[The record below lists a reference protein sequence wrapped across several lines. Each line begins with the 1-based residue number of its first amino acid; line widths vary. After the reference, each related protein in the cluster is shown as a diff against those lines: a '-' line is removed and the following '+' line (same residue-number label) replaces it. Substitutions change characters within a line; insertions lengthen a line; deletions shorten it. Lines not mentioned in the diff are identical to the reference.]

1 MQGELLEALKLRID
15 QRYYTISDILTCEF
29 EFSGLV
35 NIEAEASD
43 IISGG
48 VLDEVSASG
57 EVLKSSHRLWP
68 QTEILKAHSS
78 QSRLGEKEAPYKLV
92 QAIETLRQNH
102 FEAMP
107 DGAWREHIGK
117 RGESLRTDMPGSS
130 LYHLAM
136 AVAEIDAVNDTG
148 ITFENR

>member
-1 MQGELLEALKLRID
+1 LYRFANAHGVD
-15 QRYYTISDILTCEF
+15 T
-29 EFSGLV
+29 
-35 NIEAEASD
+35 
-43 IISGG
+43 ISGG
-48 VLDEVSASG
+48 VFDEVSASG
-57 EVLKSSHRLWP
+57 EVIKSSHRLWP

-78 QSRLGEKEAPYKLV
+78 QLRFGEKEAACKLE

-107 DGAWREHIGK
+107 DGAWREHIAK
-117 RGESLRTDMPGSS
+117 RGEPLRTDMPGSS

-136 AVAEIDAVNDTG
+136 AVAEIEAGNNTG